1 MKSIL
6 YRYIYDKNVKDK
18 QDDQNIND
26 KHVND
31 KHVNDKHVNDKHVKY
46 ETVAHDKRDVQ
57 SRPVT
62 DTATNTR
69 VLDPVIP
76 SLIFPPP
83 LPPPPPVLT
92 KYLKRDYAIFDTTD
106 DQGNVYRY
114 GLFGVYSSFTKINAD
129 GSYADPTLASNVS
142 NETRVLIVKTLIVPA
157 SFNSQTPNIKNISPI
172 YVDRFPKIEFQTS
185 ANETPTQIIDQI
197 YTYQTG
203 GVRPDNVRKT
213 TQKIVLRDTMQ
224 DVIDPLGSPYAI
236 DTAISQNL
244 MFFDPY
250 ILDLYYTIVNNSYVS
265 SATPY
270 SVLLQTI
277 IVMLGI

>member
-1 MKSIL
+1 MRSIL
-6 YRYIYDKNVKDK
+6 YRYIYDKHD
-18 QDDQNIND
+18 
-26 KHVND
+26 
-31 KHVNDKHVNDKHVKY
+31 VKY
-46 ETVAHDKRDVQ
+46 EPIKREVQ

-62 DTATNTR
+62 DTATNNTR
-69 VLDPVIP
+69 VLDPVIL

-106 DQGNVYRY
+106 DQGNIYRY
-114 GLFGVYSSFTKINAD
+114 GVFGVYSSFTKINAD
-129 GSYADPTLASNVS
+129 GSYADPTIASNVS

-157 SFNSQTPNIKNISPI
+157 SFNSTTQNVPNLSPI
-172 YVDRFPKIEFQTS
+172 YIDRFPKIEFQTS
-185 ANETPTQIIDQI
+185 ADTLLKAAETPTQIVDQV

-203 GVRPDNVRKT
+203 GFRPDNIRKT

-224 DVIDPLGSPYAI
+224 DIIDPAGSPYAI